1 MDNELLDRVG
11 LDAALGAKQLLLF
24 KHSGRCSVSTRA
36 FAEYE
41 AHVAD
46 HADVETAWIDV
57 VNRRELSQIA
67 AQITGVVHKSP
78 QAIWIVD
85 GVAVWNA
92 SHFDIT
98 RASLAE
104 AVEPTG

>member
-1 MDNELLDRVG
+1 MANEILNRAS
-11 LDAALGAKQLLLF
+11 LDAALGAKRFLLF
-24 KHSGRCSVSTRA
+24 KHSGRCGVSTRS

-41 AHVAD
+41 AYVSERTDVA
-46 HADVETAWIDV
+46 TGWIDV

-85 GVAVWNA
+85 GVVVWNA

-98 RASLAE
+98 KQSLAE
-104 AVEPTG
+104 AAEPTG